1 MERGPTDERCQRVLA
16 TNQAPLVE
24 NIGGVDD
31 DDRAL
36 GGVESALLAAAV
48 LLALASAGQF
58 IRRRR

>member
-1 MERGPTDERCQRVLA
+1 MLA